1 MSSNTLADDSP
12 AHSSPMHGLRPNL
25 IGCQTIVIKE
35 VTRLI
40 RIWPQTIVPPVV
52 TTTLY
57 FIIFGKVIGSQVGEM
72 GGVAYIE
79 FIVPGLVMM
88 SVINSSYQNVVSSFF
103 SSKFQRN
110 IEEILISP
118 MHNAFVLLGYMA
130 GGIAR
135 AMVIGTIV
143 LLVSLFFVD
152 TLSLYSIP
160 ITVAVALLTAT
171 LFSIAGFINAML
183 ARKFDDIAI
192 VPTFVLTPL
201 TYLGG
206 VFYPISM
213 LPSVWET
220 ISRFNPI
227 VYMVS
232 AFRSGILKDRLDPA
246 MIDINLGFAFGVI
259 VLFIVGLFSVALWML
274 NQGIGLRS

>member
-1 MSSNTLADDSP
+1 MPSNTLADDSFNYR
-12 AHSSPMHGLRPNL
+12 LRSNL
-25 IGCQTIVIKE
+25 IGFQTIVIKE
-35 VTRLI
+35 VTRLL
-40 RIWPQTIVPPVV
+40 RIWPQTIVPPVI

-57 FIIFGKVIGSQVGEM
+57 FIIFGKVIGSRVGEM
-72 GGVAYIE
+72 GGVPYMQ

-88 SVINSSYQNVVSSFF
+88 SVINSSYTNVVSSFF

-110 IEEILISP
+110 VEEILISP

-152 TLSLYSIP
+152 TLSIYSIP
-160 ITVAVALLTAT
+160 ITFAVALLTAT
-171 LFSIAGFINAML
+171 LFSIAGFINAVL

-192 VPTFVLTPL
+192 IPTFVLTPL

-206 VFYPISM
+206 VFYPISL
-213 LPSVWET
+213 LPQPWET

-232 AFRSGILKDRLDPA
+232 AFRSGILRDRLDPT

-259 VLFIVGLFSVALWML
+259 VLFIVGLFSLTLWML
-274 NQGIGLRS
+274 NRGIGLRT

>member
-1 MSSNTLADDSP
+1 
-12 AHSSPMHGLRPNL
+12 L
-25 IGCQTIVIKE
+25 IGFQTIVIKE
-35 VTRLI
+35 VTRLL
-40 RIWPQTIVPPVV
+40 RIWPQTIVPPVI

-57 FIIFGKVIGSQVGEM
+57 FIIFGKVIGSRVGEM
-72 GGVAYIE
+72 GGVPYMQ

-88 SVINSSYQNVVSSFF
+88 SVINSSYTNVVSSFF
-103 SSKFQRN
+103 SSKFQRDV
-110 IEEILISP
+110 EEILIFP
-118 MHNAFVLLGYMA
+118 MHNAVVLLGYMA
-130 GGIAR
+130 GGITR

-152 TLSLYSIP
+152 TLSIYSIP
-160 ITVAVALLTAT
+160 ITFFVALLTAT

-206 VFYPISM
+206 VFYSITL
-213 LPSVWET
+213 LPQPWET

-246 MIDINLGFAFGVI
+246 MIDINLGFAFAVI
-259 VLFIVGLFSVALWML
+259 VLFIVGLFSLTLWML
-274 NQGIGLRS
+274 NRGIGLRS

>member
-1 MSSNTLADDSP
+1 MPSNSLADASVDSR
-12 AHSSPMHGLRPNL
+12 LRSNFV
-25 IGCQTIVIKE
+25 GFQTIVIKE
-35 VTRLI
+35 VTRLL
-40 RIWPQTIVPPVV
+40 RIWPQTIVPPVI

-57 FIIFGKVIGSQVGEM
+57 FIIFGKVIGSRVGEM
-72 GGVAYIE
+72 GGVPYME
-79 FIVPGLVMM
+79 FIVPGLAMM
-88 SVINSSYQNVVSSFF
+88 NVINSSYQNVVSSFF

-110 IEEILISP
+110 VEEILISP
-118 MHNAFVLLGYMA
+118 LHNAAILLGYMA

-135 AMVIGTIV
+135 AMAIGTIV

-160 ITVAVALLTAT
+160 LTFSVALLTAT

-183 ARKFDDIAI
+183 ARNFDDVAI
-192 VPTFVLTPL
+192 IPTFVLTPL

-206 VFYPISM
+206 VFYSITL
-213 LPSVWET
+213 LPQPWET

-232 AFRSGILKDRLDPA
+232 AFRSGIMQHRLDPA
-246 MIDINLGFAFGVI
+246 MIDINLEFAFAVI
-259 VLFIVGLFSVALWML
+259 VLFIIGLFSLTVWML
-274 NQGIGLRS
+274 NRGIGLRA

>member
-1 MSSNTLADDSP
+1 M
-12 AHSSPMHGLRPNL
+12 
-25 IGCQTIVIKE
+25 IKE
-35 VTRLI
+35 VTRLL
-40 RIWPQTIVPPVV
+40 RIWPQTIVPPVI

-57 FIIFGKVIGSQVGEM
+57 FIIFGKVIGSRVGEM
-72 GGVAYIE
+72 GGVPYMQ

-103 SSKFQRN
+103 SSKFQRDV
-110 IEEILISP
+110 EEILISP
-118 MHNAFVLLGYMA
+118 MHNAAILLGYMA

-143 LLVSLFFVD
+143 LLVSLLFVD
-152 TLSLYSIP
+152 TLSIYSVP
-160 ITVAVALLTAT
+160 ITFSVALLTAT

-183 ARKFDDIAI
+183 ARKFDDVAI

-206 VFYPISM
+206 VFYSITL
-213 LPSVWET
+213 LPQPWET

-246 MIDINLGFAFGVI
+246 MIDINLGFAFAVI
-259 VLFIVGLFSVALWML
+259 VLFIVGLFSLTLWML
-274 NQGIGLRS
+274 NRGIGLRT

>member
-1 MSSNTLADDSP
+1 M
-12 AHSSPMHGLRPNL
+12 
-25 IGCQTIVIKE
+25 IKE
-35 VTRLI
+35 VTRLL
-40 RIWPQTIVPPVV
+40 RIWPQTIVPPVI

-57 FIIFGKVIGSQVGEM
+57 FIIFGKVIGSRVGEM
-72 GGVAYIE
+72 GGVPYMQ

-103 SSKFQRN
+103 SSKFQRDV
-110 IEEILISP
+110 EEILISP
-118 MHNAFVLLGYMA
+118 MHNAAILLGYMA
-130 GGIAR
+130 GGISR

-143 LLVSLFFVD
+143 LLVSLLFVD
-152 TLSLYSIP
+152 TLSIYSVP
-160 ITVAVALLTAT
+160 ITFSVALLTAT

-183 ARKFDDIAI
+183 ARKFDDVAI

-206 VFYPISM
+206 VFYSITL
-213 LPSVWET
+213 LPQPWET

-246 MIDINLGFAFGVI
+246 MVDMNLGFAFAVI
-259 VLFIVGLFSVALWML
+259 VLFIVGLFSLTLWML
-274 NQGIGLRS
+274 NRGIGLRT

>member
-1 MSSNTLADDSP
+1 
-12 AHSSPMHGLRPNL
+12 
-25 IGCQTIVIKE
+25 VI
-35 VTRLI
+35 
-40 RIWPQTIVPPVV
+40 

-57 FIIFGKVIGSQVGEM
+57 FIIFGKVIGSRVGEM
-72 GGVAYIE
+72 GGVPYMQ

-110 IEEILISP
+110 VEEILISP
-118 MHNAFVLLGYMA
+118 MHNAAILLGYMA
-130 GGIAR
+130 GGISR

-143 LLVSLFFVD
+143 LLVSLLFVD
-152 TLSLYSIP
+152 TLSIYSIP
-160 ITVAVALLTAT
+160 ITFSVALLTAT

-206 VFYPISM
+206 VFYSITL
-213 LPSVWET
+213 LPQPWET

-232 AFRSGILKDRLDPA
+232 AFRSGIMKDRLDPA
-246 MIDINLGFAFGVI
+246 MIDINLGFAFAVI
-259 VLFIVGLFSVALWML
+259 VLFIVGLFSLTLWML
-274 NQGIGLRS
+274 NRGIGLRS

>member
-1 MSSNTLADDSP
+1 MPSNTLSEGTFD
-12 AHSSPMHGLRPNL
+12 HRLRSNL
-25 IGCQTIVIKE
+25 IGLQTIVTKE
-35 VTRLI
+35 VTRLL
-40 RIWPQTIVPPVV
+40 RIWPQTIVPPVI

-57 FIIFGKVIGSQVGEM
+57 FIIFGKVIGSRVGEI
-72 GGVAYIE
+72 GGVPYMQ

-88 SVINSSYQNVVSSFF
+88 SVINSSYANVVSSFF

-110 IEEILISP
+110 VEEMLVSP
-118 MHNAFVLLGYMA
+118 MHNAFILLGYMV

-135 AMVIGTIV
+135 AMVIGTLI

-152 TLSLYSIP
+152 TLSISSIS
-160 ITVAVALLTAT
+160 TTFAVALLTAT
-171 LFSIAGFINAML
+171 LFANAGFINAML

-192 VPTFVLTPL
+192 IPTFVLTPL

-206 VFYPISM
+206 VFYPISL
-213 LPSVWET
+213 LPSPWET

-232 AFRSGILKDRLDPA
+232 AFRSGILSDQLNPA
-246 MIDINLGFAFGVI
+246 MIDTNLGIAFGVI
-259 VLFIVGLFSVALWML
+259 ALFIIGLFSLTLWML
-274 NQGIGLRS
+274 NRGIGLRT

>member
-1 MSSNTLADDSP
+1 MSSNIVDN
-12 AHSSPMHGLRPNL
+12 HSLQARLKSNL
-25 IGCQTIVIKE
+25 IGLQTIVIKE

-40 RIWPQTIVPPVV
+40 RIWPQTIVPPVI

-57 FIIFGKVIGSQVGEM
+57 FIIFGKVIGSRVGEM
-72 GGVAYIE
+72 SGVTYME

-118 MHNAFVLLGYMA
+118 MHNATILIGYIV
-130 GGIAR
+130 GGVVR
-135 AMVIGTIV
+135 ALTIGTIV
-143 LLVSLFFVD
+143 LMVSLFFVD
-152 TLSLYSIP
+152 TLAIYSVV
-160 ITVAVALLTAT
+160 ITFLVALLTAT
-171 LFSIAGFINAML
+171 LFANAGFVNAML

-192 VPTFVLTPL
+192 IPTFVLTPL

-206 VFYPISM
+206 VFYSITL
-213 LPSVWET
+213 LPQPWET

-232 AFRSGILKDRLDPA
+232 AFRAGIMSDRLDA
-246 MIDINLGFAFGVI
+246 AAFDTNLGFSFAMI
-259 VLFIVGLFSVALWML
+259 LLFIVVLFSTTLWML
-274 NQGIGLRS
+274 KRGIGLRS

>member
-1 MSSNTLADDSP
+1 MSSNILDNNSFQVR
-12 AHSSPMHGLRPNL
+12 LRSNL
-25 IGCQTIVIKE
+25 IGLQTIVIKE

-40 RIWPQTIVPPVV
+40 RIWPQTIVPPVI

-57 FIIFGKVIGSQVGEM
+57 FIIFGKVIGARVGEM
-72 GGVAYIE
+72 SGVTYME

-110 IEEILISP
+110 VEEILISP
-118 MHNAFVLLGYMA
+118 MHNATILVGYIV
-130 GGIAR
+130 GGVVR
-135 AMVIGTIV
+135 AMTIGTIV
-143 LLVSLFFVD
+143 LMVSLFFID
-152 TLSLYSIP
+152 TLSIYNISI
-160 ITVAVALLTAT
+160 TFLVALLTAT
-171 LFSIAGFINAML
+171 LFANAGFVNAML

-192 VPTFVLTPL
+192 IPTFVLTPL

-206 VFYPISM
+206 VFYSITL
-213 LPSVWET
+213 LPQPWET

-232 AFRSGILKDRLDPA
+232 AFRAGIMRDRLDA
-246 MIDINLGFAFGVI
+246 AAFDTNLFFSFGMISLFVI
-259 VLFIVGLFSVALWML
+259 ILFSITLWML
-274 NQGIGLRS
+274 NRGVGLRA

>member
-1 MSSNTLADDSP
+1 MSSNIVDN
-12 AHSSPMHGLRPNL
+12 HSLQARLKSNL
-25 IGCQTIVIKE
+25 IGLQTIVIKE

-40 RIWPQTIVPPVV
+40 RIWPQTIVPPVI

-57 FIIFGKVIGSQVGEM
+57 FIIFGKVIGSRVGEM
-72 GGVAYIE
+72 SGVTYME

-118 MHNAFVLLGYMA
+118 MHNATILIGYIV
-130 GGIAR
+130 GGVVR
-135 AMVIGTIV
+135 ALTIGTIV
-143 LLVSLFFVD
+143 LMVSLFFVD
-152 TLSLYSIP
+152 TLAIYSVV
-160 ITVAVALLTAT
+160 ITFLVALLTAT
-171 LFSIAGFINAML
+171 LFANAGFVNAML

-192 VPTFVLTPL
+192 IPTFVLTPL

-206 VFYPISM
+206 VFYSITL
-213 LPSVWET
+213 LPQPWET

-232 AFRSGILKDRLDPA
+232 AFRAGIMSDRLDA
-246 MIDINLGFAFGVI
+246 AAFDTNLGFSFGMI
-259 VLFIVGLFSVALWML
+259 LLFIVVLFSTTLWML
-274 NQGIGLRS
+274 KRGIGLRS

>member
-1 MSSNTLADDSP
+1 MSSNALTEDSFG
-12 AHSSPMHGLRPNL
+12 SRVRSNW
-25 IGCQTIVIKE
+25 IGFQTIVIKE
-35 VTRLI
+35 VTRLL
-40 RIWPQTIVPPVV
+40 RIWPQTIVPPVI

-57 FIIFGKVIGSQVGEM
+57 FIIFGKVIGSRVGEM
-72 GGVAYIE
+72 GGVPYMQ

-110 IEEILISP
+110 VEELLISP
-118 MHNAFVLLGYMA
+118 MHNATVLLGYMA

-135 AMVIGTIV
+135 AMTIGTIV
-143 LLVSLFFVD
+143 LLVSLFFVE
-152 TLSLYSIP
+152 TLSIYSIP
-160 ITVAVALLTAT
+160 ITFSVALLTAT
-171 LFSIAGFINAML
+171 LFSIAGFINALL

-192 VPTFVLTPL
+192 IPTFVLTPL

-206 VFYPISM
+206 VFYSISL
-213 LPSVWET
+213 LPQPWET

-232 AFRSGILKDRLDPA
+232 AFRFGILKDQLDPE
-246 MIDINLGFAFGVI
+246 MIDINLGFAFTVI
-259 VLFIVGLFSVALWML
+259 VLFIVALFSLTLWML
-274 NQGIGLRS
+274 NRGIGLRS

>member
-1 MSSNTLADDSP
+1 M
-12 AHSSPMHGLRPNL
+12 
-25 IGCQTIVIKE
+25 IKE
-35 VTRLI
+35 VTRLL
-40 RIWPQTIVPPVV
+40 RIWPQTIVPPVI

-57 FIIFGKVIGSQVGEM
+57 FIIFGKVIGARVGEM
-72 GGVAYIE
+72 GGVPYMQ

-103 SSKFQRN
+103 SSKFQRDV
-110 IEEILISP
+110 EEILISP
-118 MHNAFVLLGYMA
+118 MHNATILLGYMA

-143 LLVSLFFVD
+143 LLVSLLFVD
-152 TLSLYSIP
+152 TLSIYSVP
-160 ITVAVALLTAT
+160 ITFSVALLTAT

-183 ARKFDDIAI
+183 ARKFDDVAI

-206 VFYPISM
+206 VFYSITL
-213 LPSVWET
+213 LPQPWET
-220 ISRFNPI
+220 ISRLNPI

-232 AFRSGILKDRLDPA
+232 AFRFGILKDRLDPA
-246 MIDINLGFAFGVI
+246 MIDMNLGFAFAVI
-259 VLFIVGLFSVALWML
+259 VLFIVGLFSLTLWML
-274 NQGIGLRS
+274 NRGIGLRT

>member
-1 MSSNTLADDSP
+1 MSTNAMDNDSFSTRLQSNLV
-12 AHSSPMHGLRPNL
+12 GL
-25 IGCQTIVIKE
+25 QTIVIKE
-35 VTRLI
+35 ITRLL
-40 RIWPQTIVPPVV
+40 RIWPQTIVPPVI

-57 FIIFGKVIGSQVGEM
+57 FIIFGKVIGSRVGEM
-72 GGVAYIE
+72 SGVTYME

-110 IEEILISP
+110 VEEILISP
-118 MHNAFVLLGYMA
+118 MHNATILLGYIA
-130 GGIAR
+130 GGVAR
-135 AMVIGTIV
+135 AMTIGTIV

-152 TLSLYSIP
+152 TLSISNIFL
-160 ITVAVALLTAT
+160 TFLVALLTAM
-171 LFSIAGFINAML
+171 LFANAGFINAML

-192 VPTFVLTPL
+192 IPTFVLTPL

-206 VFYPISM
+206 VFYSITL
-213 LPSVWET
+213 LPQPWET

-232 AFRSGILKDRLDPA
+232 AFRWGILGDRLSA
-246 MIDINLGFAFGVI
+246 ASLDINLGFSFGMI
-259 VLFIVGLFSVALWML
+259 VLFIVVLYSLTLWML
-274 NQGIGLRS
+274 NRGVGLRN

>member
-1 MSSNTLADDSP
+1 MSSNIVDN
-12 AHSSPMHGLRPNL
+12 HSLQARLKSNL
-25 IGCQTIVIKE
+25 IGLQTIVIKE

-40 RIWPQTIVPPVV
+40 RIWPQTIVPPVI

-57 FIIFGKVIGSQVGEM
+57 FIIFGKVIGSRVGEM
-72 GGVAYIE
+72 SGVTYME

-118 MHNAFVLLGYMA
+118 MHNATILIGYII
-130 GGIAR
+130 GGVVR
-135 AMVIGTIV
+135 ALTIGTIV
-143 LLVSLFFVD
+143 LMVSLFFVD
-152 TLSLYSIP
+152 TLAIYSVV
-160 ITVAVALLTAT
+160 ITFLVALLTAT
-171 LFSIAGFINAML
+171 LFANAGFVNAML

-192 VPTFVLTPL
+192 IPTFVLTPL

-206 VFYPISM
+206 VFYSITL
-213 LPSVWET
+213 LPQPWET

-232 AFRSGILKDRLDPA
+232 AFRAGIMSDRLDA
-246 MIDINLGFAFGVI
+246 AAFDTNLGFSFGMI
-259 VLFIVGLFSVALWML
+259 LLFIVVLFSTTLWML
-274 NQGIGLRS
+274 KRGIGLRS

>member
-1 MSSNTLADDSP
+1 MSFNIIGNDSFGSRLRSNLV
-12 AHSSPMHGLRPNL
+12 GF
-25 IGCQTIVIKE
+25 QTIVIKE
-35 VTRLI
+35 VTRLL
-40 RIWPQTIVPPVV
+40 RIWPQTIVPPVI

-57 FIIFGKVIGSQVGEM
+57 FVIFGKVIGSRVGEM
-72 GGVAYIE
+72 GGVPYME

-110 IEEILISP
+110 VEEILISP
-118 MHNAFVLLGYMA
+118 MHNATVLLGYMA

-135 AMVIGTIV
+135 AMTIGTIV

-152 TLSLYSIP
+152 TLSIYSIF
-160 ITVAVALLTAT
+160 ITFLVALLTAT
-171 LFSIAGFINAML
+171 LFSIAGFINALL

-192 VPTFVLTPL
+192 IPTFVLTPL

-206 VFYPISM
+206 VFYSITL
-213 LPSVWET
+213 LPQPWET

-232 AFRSGILKDRLDPA
+232 AFRFGIMKDRLDPA
-246 MIDINLGFAFGVI
+246 MIDINLGFAFVVI
-259 VLFIVGLFSVALWML
+259 VLFIIALFSLTLWMI
-274 NQGIGLRS
+274 NRGIGLRS

>member
-1 MSSNTLADDSP
+1 MPSDTLIDASLSSR
-12 AHSSPMHGLRPNL
+12 LRSNR
-25 IGCQTIVIKE
+25 IGFQTIMIKE
-35 VTRLI
+35 VTRLL
-40 RIWPQTIVPPVV
+40 RIWPQTIVPPVI

-57 FIIFGKVIGSQVGEM
+57 FIIFGKVIGSRVGEM
-72 GGVAYIE
+72 GGVPYMQ

-103 SSKFQRN
+103 SSKFQRDV
-110 IEEILISP
+110 EEILISP
-118 MHNAFVLLGYMA
+118 MHNAAILLGYMA

-143 LLVSLFFVD
+143 LLVSLLFVD
-152 TLSLYSIP
+152 TLSIYSVP
-160 ITVAVALLTAT
+160 ITFSVALLTAT

-183 ARKFDDIAI
+183 ARKFDDVAI

-206 VFYPISM
+206 VFYSITL
-213 LPSVWET
+213 LPQPWET

-246 MIDINLGFAFGVI
+246 MIDMNLGFAFAVI
-259 VLFIVGLFSVALWML
+259 VLFIVGLFSLTLWML
-274 NQGIGLRS
+274 NRGIGLRT

>member
-1 MSSNTLADDSP
+1 M
-12 AHSSPMHGLRPNL
+12 
-25 IGCQTIVIKE
+25 IKE
-35 VTRLI
+35 VTRLL
-40 RIWPQTIVPPVV
+40 RIWPQTIVPPVI

-57 FIIFGKVIGSQVGEM
+57 FIIFGKVIGSRVGEM
-72 GGVAYIE
+72 GGVPYMQ

-103 SSKFQRN
+103 SSKFQRDV
-110 IEEILISP
+110 EEILISP
-118 MHNAFVLLGYMA
+118 MHNAAILLGYMA
-130 GGIAR
+130 GGLAR

-143 LLVSLFFVD
+143 LLVSLLFVD
-152 TLSLYSIP
+152 TLSIYSVP
-160 ITVAVALLTAT
+160 ITFSVALLTAT

-183 ARKFDDIAI
+183 ARKFDDVAI

-206 VFYPISM
+206 VFYSITL
-213 LPSVWET
+213 LPQPWET

-246 MIDINLGFAFGVI
+246 MIDMNLGFAFAVI
-259 VLFIVGLFSVALWML
+259 VLFIVGLFSLTLWML
-274 NQGIGLRS
+274 NRGIGLRT

>member
-1 MSSNTLADDSP
+1 MPSNTLSEGTFD
-12 AHSSPMHGLRPNL
+12 HRLRSNL
-25 IGCQTIVIKE
+25 IGLQTIVTKE
-35 VTRLI
+35 VTRLL
-40 RIWPQTIVPPVV
+40 RIWPQTIVPPVI

-57 FIIFGKVIGSQVGEM
+57 FIIFGKVIGSRVVEI
-72 GGVAYIE
+72 GGVPYMQ

-88 SVINSSYQNVVSSFF
+88 SVINSSYANVVASFF

-110 IEEILISP
+110 VEEMLVSP
-118 MHNAFVLLGYMA
+118 MHNAFILLGYMV

-135 AMVIGTIV
+135 AMVIGTLI

-152 TLSLYSIP
+152 TLSISSIS
-160 ITVAVALLTAT
+160 TTFAVALLTAT
-171 LFSIAGFINAML
+171 LFANAGFINAML

-192 VPTFVLTPL
+192 IPTFVLTPL

-206 VFYPISM
+206 VFYPISL
-213 LPSVWET
+213 LPSPWET

-232 AFRSGILKDRLDPA
+232 AFRSGILSDQLNPA
-246 MIDINLGFAFGVI
+246 MIDTNLGIAFGVI
-259 VLFIVGLFSVALWML
+259 ALFIIGLFSLTLWML
-274 NQGIGLRS
+274 NRGIGLRT

>member
-1 MSSNTLADDSP
+1 M
-12 AHSSPMHGLRPNL
+12 
-25 IGCQTIVIKE
+25 IKE
-35 VTRLI
+35 VTRLL
-40 RIWPQTIVPPVV
+40 RIWPQTIVPPVI

-57 FIIFGKVIGSQVGEM
+57 FIIFGKVIGSRVGEM
-72 GGVAYIE
+72 GGVPYMQ

-103 SSKFQRN
+103 SSKFQRDV
-110 IEEILISP
+110 EEILISP
-118 MHNAFVLLGYMA
+118 MHNAAILLGYMA

-143 LLVSLFFVD
+143 LLVSLLFVD
-152 TLSLYSIP
+152 TLSIYSVP
-160 ITVAVALLTAT
+160 ITFSVALLTAT

-183 ARKFDDIAI
+183 ARKFDDVAI

-206 VFYPISM
+206 VFYSITL
-213 LPSVWET
+213 LPQPWET

-246 MIDINLGFAFGVI
+246 MVDMNLGFAFAVI
-259 VLFIVGLFSVALWML
+259 VLFIVGLFSLTLWML
-274 NQGIGLRS
+274 NRGIGLRT

>member
-1 MSSNTLADDSP
+1 MALNTIADNP
-12 AHSSPMHGLRPNL
+12 NYGLRSNL
-25 IGCQTIVIKE
+25 IGLQTIVIKE

-40 RIWPQTIVPPVV
+40 RIWPQTIVPPVI

-57 FIIFGKVIGSQVGEM
+57 FIIFGKVIGARVGEM
-72 GGVAYIE
+72 GGVPYLQ

-88 SVINSSYQNVVSSFF
+88 SVINTSYQNVVSSFF

-110 IEEILISP
+110 VEELLISP
-118 MHNAFVLLGYMA
+118 LHNAAVLLGYMV

-152 TLSLYSIP
+152 SLSLYSVP
-160 ITVAVALLTAT
+160 ITVGVALLTAT
-171 LFSIAGFINAML
+171 LFSIAGFINALL
-183 ARKFDDIAI
+183 ARKFDDVAI
-192 VPTFVLTPL
+192 IPTFVLTPL

-206 VFYPISM
+206 VFYSISL
-213 LPSVWET
+213 LPQPWET

-232 AFRSGILKDRLDPA
+232 AFRFGILSDRLDPA
-246 MIDINLGFAFGVI
+246 MIDIDLGFAVGVI
-259 VLFIVGLFSVALWML
+259 LLFIAGLFSLALWML
-274 NQGIGLRS
+274 NRGIGLRS